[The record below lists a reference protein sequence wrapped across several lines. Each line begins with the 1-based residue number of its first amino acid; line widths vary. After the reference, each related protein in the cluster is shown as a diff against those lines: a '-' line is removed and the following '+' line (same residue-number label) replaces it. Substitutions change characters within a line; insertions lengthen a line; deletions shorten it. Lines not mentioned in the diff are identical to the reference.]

1 MWALSPKQLQKLF
14 SLVDELEQTPVK
26 ERFSGRKYTVQ
37 VLPGSLNFLNMNVFN
52 GVFFLGDHLQKA
64 DCKTH
69 FTQAEI
75 DELKQR
81 DDIAIAWDKA
91 KIEPVEESN
100 DEK

>member
-1 MWALSPKQLQKLF
+1 
-14 SLVDELEQTPVK
+14 
-26 ERFSGRKYTVQ
+26 
-37 VLPGSLNFLNMNVFN
+37 MNVFN